1 MLGHMIRKPRHRIA
15 AAVLFGA
22 LLAGGL
28 AALLLG

>member
-1 MLGHMIRKPRHRIA
+1 MLGHMIKDRRHRIA

>member
-1 MLGHMIRKPRHRIA
+1 MLGHMIKEPRHRIA
-15 AAVLFGA
+15 AAVLLGA